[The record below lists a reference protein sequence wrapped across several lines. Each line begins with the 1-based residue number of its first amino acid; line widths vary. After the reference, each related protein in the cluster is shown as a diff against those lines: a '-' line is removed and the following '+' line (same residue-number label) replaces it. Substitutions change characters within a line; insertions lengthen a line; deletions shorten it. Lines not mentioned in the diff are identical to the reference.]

1 MADKGLPSTKKFSD
15 SLPGRTL
22 SVLLATM
29 TMASLV
35 LLASYVNQVIH
46 PLALRWAG
54 AAGIGVA
61 AGLGSRWLLR
71 ENTMAL
77 RTLTAVLAT
86 FCSLC
91 LLGWVSPGT
100 VGIRQSVDT
109 PFGVNWNGLGQ
120 FTVGSISAL
129 LAVSAWR
136 VSVRPEKK
144 TRKKPSK
151 RVPKAKVTKTKR
163 ADRKKV
169 KLGDTRQPVKA
180 PGRPEKPIIK
190 TPTIVQGQFWEPHWK
205 QLGAKMRSALASS
218 ATLGARIKA
227 GLPVKP
233 KGPPI
238 RLQHRTPKAQR
249 QRPGRSQ
256 IHLSGEV
263 EHRCPYCLEVVEKND
278 RRGVKVCPICDTRH
292 HADCWGVTGVCQ
304 VPHQHD

>member
-1 MADKGLPSTKKFSD
+1 MADKGLPPTKKFSD
-15 SLPGRTL
+15 SLAGRTL
-22 SVLLATM
+22 SVLLAAL

-54 AAGIGVA
+54 AAGIGLA

-71 ENTMAL
+71 ENTLAL
-77 RTLTAVLAT
+77 CALTAVLAT

-91 LLGWVSPGT
+91 LLGWVSPGI
-100 VGIRQSVDT
+100 VGIRQSAGT
-109 PFGVNWNGLGQ
+109 PLGVNWNGLGQ
-120 FTVGSISAL
+120 FTVGSLCAL

-144 TRKKPSK
+144 VRKKPSK
-151 RVPKAKVTKTKR
+151 RVPQAKVTKSKR
-163 ADRKKV
+163 PDRKKV
-169 KLGDTRQPVKA
+169 KLGDTRQPVKV

-190 TPTIVQGQFWEPHWK
+190 TPTIIQGQFWEPYWK
-205 QLGAKMRSALASS
+205 QLGSKMRSTLASS
-218 ATLGARIKA
+218 AALGARIRA
-227 GLPVKP
+227 GLPAKTSAPV
-233 KGPPI
+233 
-238 RLQHRTPKAQR
+238 RLQHRTLKAQR
-249 QRPGRSQ
+249 QRTGRSQ

-278 RRGVKVCPICDTRH
+278 RRGVKVCPICQTRH